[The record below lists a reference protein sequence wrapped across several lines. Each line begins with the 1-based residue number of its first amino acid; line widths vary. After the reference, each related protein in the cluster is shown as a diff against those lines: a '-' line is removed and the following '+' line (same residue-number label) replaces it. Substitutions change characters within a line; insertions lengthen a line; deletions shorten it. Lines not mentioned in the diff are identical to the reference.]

1 VTETST
7 IIALYLLIIGL
18 TLYVLALLDQRDVA
32 RRRLTEMTAERDHLR
47 DRPKYPTHPTISR
60 EHADESNNPL

>member
-1 VTETST
+1 LTETST
-7 IIALYLLIIGL
+7 IIALYLLIVGL
-18 TLYVLALLDQRDVA
+18 TLAVLGLLERLSVA
-32 RRRLTEMTAERDHLR
+32 RRKLAEMTAERDHLR

>member
-18 TLYVLALLDQRDVA
+18 TLYVLGLLERLSVA

-60 EHADESNNPL
+60 AHADESSNPL